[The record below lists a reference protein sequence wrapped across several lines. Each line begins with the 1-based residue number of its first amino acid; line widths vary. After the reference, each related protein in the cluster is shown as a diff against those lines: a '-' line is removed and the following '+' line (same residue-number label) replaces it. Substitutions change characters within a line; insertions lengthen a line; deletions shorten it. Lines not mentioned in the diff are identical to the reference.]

1 MKQFLETGK
10 ITGTHG
16 LKGEVRVQPWAD
28 SPEFLAEFDELYLDK
43 GAKKIGITSSRV
55 HKNMLIMKI
64 KGIDTVEQYH
74 RQPAGGQGVDTV
86 EQADALRNKVLYMN
100 RDDVELEDG
109 AYFIQ
114 DLIGLD
120 VIDDDTGERLGRLDD
135 VSETGANDVYHVKT
149 DDGKVFLIPVIPD
162 VIREVSVEEGF
173 VRIFKMKGLFD

>member
-1 MKQFLETGK
+1 MKQFFETGK

-28 SPEFLAEFDELYLDK
+28 SPEFLADFEELYLDN
-43 GAKKIGITSSRV
+43 GNKKLEITSARV

-64 KGIDTVEQYH
+64 
-74 RQPAGGQGVDTV
+74 RGVDTI
-86 EQADALRNKVLYMN
+86 EEADKLRNKVLYMN
-100 RDDVELEDG
+100 RDDVELEEG

-120 VIDDDTGERLGRLDD
+120 VIDDETGERLGRLDD

-149 DDGKVFLIPVIPD
+149 DDGREFLIPVIPD
-162 VIREVSVEEGF
+162 VVREISPEQGF

>member
-28 SPEFLAEFDELYLDK
+28 SPEFLTEFDELYLDN
-43 GAKKIGITSSRV
+43 GARKIVITSSRV
-55 HKNMLIMKI
+55 HKGMLIMKI
-64 KGIDTVEQYH
+64 KG
-74 RQPAGGQGVDTV
+74 VDSI
-86 EQADALRNKVLYMN
+86 EDADRLRNRILYMN

-120 VIDDDTGERLGRLDD
+120 VIDDDTGERLGTLAD
-135 VSETGANDVYHVKT
+135 VSETGANDVYHVRT
-149 DDGKVFLIPVIPD
+149 GDGRRFSFPSFPTW
-162 VIREVSVEEGF
+162 
-173 VRIFKMKGLFD
+173 

>member
-43 GAKKIGITSSRV
+43 GTIKIEITSSRV

-64 KGIDTVEQYH
+64 KGIDTIE
-74 RQPAGGQGVDTV
+74 
-86 EQADALRNKVLYMN
+86 EADRLRNKVLYMN
-100 RDDVELEDG
+100 RNDVELEEG

-120 VIDDDTGERLGRLDD
+120 VIDEETGERLGRLDD

-149 DDGKVFLIPVIPD
+149 DDGKVFLIPAIPQ
-162 VIREVSVEEGF
+162 VIREISVEEGF
-173 VRIFKMKGLFD
+173 VKIFKMKGLFE

>member
-28 SPEFLAEFDELYLDK
+28 SPEFLADFDELYLDK
-43 GAKKIGITSSRV
+43 GAKKIEITSSRV

-64 KGIDTVEQYH
+64 KGIDSIE
-74 RQPAGGQGVDTV
+74 
-86 EQADALRNKVLYMN
+86 EADRLRNKVLYMN

-120 VIDDDTGERLGRLDD
+120 VIDDDTGELLGRLDD
-135 VSETGANDVYHVKT
+135 VSETGANDVYHVRT
-149 DDGKVFLIPVIPD
+149 NDGKIFLIPVIPD
-162 VIREVSVEEGF
+162 VIKDISPEDGYIK
-173 VRIFKMKGLFD
+173 IFKMKGLFE

>member
-28 SPEFLAEFDELYLDK
+28 SPEFLADFEELYLDN
-43 GAKKIGITSSRV
+43 GNKKLEITSARV

-64 KGIDTVEQYH
+64 
-74 RQPAGGQGVDTV
+74 RGVDTI
-86 EQADALRNKVLYMN
+86 EEADKLRNKVLYMN
-100 RDDVELEDG
+100 RDDVELEQG

-149 DDGKVFLIPVIPD
+149 DDGREFLIPVIPD
-162 VIREVSVEEGF
+162 VVREISPEQGF

>member
-64 KGIDTVEQYH
+64 KG
-74 RQPAGGQGVDTV
+74 VDSI
-86 EQADALRNKVLYMN
+86 EEADRLRNKVLYMN
-100 RDDVELEDG
+100 RDDVELEEG
-109 AYFIQ
+109 AFFIQ

-149 DDGKVFLIPVIPD
+149 DDGREFLIPVIPD
-162 VIREVSVEEGF
+162 VVKDISPEDGYIK
-173 VRIFKMKGLFD
+173 IFRMKGLFE

>member
-64 KGIDTVEQYH
+64 KG
-74 RQPAGGQGVDTV
+74 VDSI
-86 EQADALRNKVLYMN
+86 EEADWLRNKVLYMN
-100 RDDVELEDG
+100 RDDVELEEG
-109 AYFIQ
+109 AFFIQ

-149 DDGKVFLIPVIPD
+149 DDGREFLIPVIPD
-162 VIREVSVEEGF
+162 VVKDISPEDGYIK
-173 VRIFKMKGLFD
+173 IFRMKGLFE

>member
-1 MKQFLETGK
+1 MKQYLETGK

-28 SPEFLAEFDELYLDK
+28 SPEFLAEFDELYLDG
-43 GAKKIGITSSRV
+43 GAKKIKITSARV

-64 KGIDTVEQYH
+64 KG
-74 RQPAGGQGVDTV
+74 VDSI
-86 EQADALRNKVLYMN
+86 EQADRLRNKVLYLN
-100 RDDVELEDG
+100 RDDVELEEG

-120 VIDDDTGERLGRLDD
+120 VIDEATGERLGRLED
-135 VSETGANDVYHVKT
+135 VSETGANDVYHIRT
-149 DDGKVFLIPVIPD
+149 DDGGEYLIPVIPD
-162 VIREVSVEEGF
+162 VVREISPEKGY

>member
-1 MKQFLETGK
+1 MMKQYLETGK

-16 LKGEVRVQPWAD
+16 LRGEVRVQPWAD

-43 GAKKIGITSSRV
+43 GAKKIEITSARV

-64 KGIDTVEQYH
+64 KG
-74 RQPAGGQGVDTV
+74 VDTIDD
-86 EQADALRNKVLYMN
+86 ADRLRNKVLYMN
-100 RDDVELEDG
+100 RDDVELEEG

-120 VIDDDTGERLGRLDD
+120 VIDDDTGERLGRVDD

-149 DDGKVFLIPVIPD
+149 DDGNVYLIPVIPD
-162 VIREVSVEEGF
+162 VIREVSLEEGC
-173 VRIFKMKGLFD
+173 VRIFRMKGLFE

>member
-28 SPEFLAEFDELYLDK
+28 SPEFLTEFDELYLDN
-43 GAKKIGITSSRV
+43 GARKIVIISSRV
-55 HKNMLIMKI
+55 HKGMLIMKI
-64 KGIDTVEQYH
+64 KG
-74 RQPAGGQGVDTV
+74 VDSI
-86 EQADALRNKVLYMN
+86 EDADRLRNRILYMN

-120 VIDDDTGERLGRLDD
+120 VIDDDTGERLGTLAD
-135 VSETGANDVYHVKT
+135 VSETGANDVYHVRT
-149 DDGKVFLIPVIPD
+149 SDGREVLIPVIPD
-162 VIREVSVEEGF
+162 VVREISLEDGC
-173 VRIFKMKGLFD
+173 VRIFRMKGLFE

>member
-43 GAKKIGITSSRV
+43 GAKKIEITAARV

-64 KGIDTVEQYH
+64 
-74 RQPAGGQGVDTV
+74 RGVDSIDD
-86 EQADALRNKVLYMN
+86 ADQLRDKILYMN
-100 RDDVELEDG
+100 RDDVELEEG

-120 VIDDDTGERLGRLDD
+120 VRDDDTGEHIGTLDD
-135 VSETGANDVYHVKT
+135 VSETGANDVYHIKT
-149 DDGKVFLIPVIPD
+149 DDGKVYLIPVIP
-162 VIREVSVEEGF
+162 EVVKDISLEESTM
-173 VRIFKMKGLFD
+173 RIFKMKGLFDE

>member
-1 MKQFLETGK
+1 MIKQFLETGK

-43 GAKKIGITSSRV
+43 GARKIEIKAARV

-64 KGIDTVEQYH
+64 KG
-74 RQPAGGQGVDTV
+74 VDTID
-86 EQADALRNKVLYMN
+86 DAEKLRNKVLYMDRN
-100 RDDVELEDG
+100 DVELEEG

-120 VIDDDTGERLGRLDD
+120 VLDDETGEKIGILAD

-149 DDGKVFLIPVIPD
+149 EDGKEYLIPVIPD
-162 VIREVSVEEGF
+162 VVKDISLEDGTIRV
-173 VRIFKMKGLFD
+173 FKMKGLFDE

>member
-43 GAKKIGITSSRV
+43 GAKKIEITAARV

-64 KGIDTVEQYH
+64 
-74 RQPAGGQGVDTV
+74 RGVDSIDD
-86 EQADALRNKVLYMN
+86 ADRLRDKVLYMN
-100 RDDVELEDG
+100 RDDVELEEG

-114 DLIGLD
+114 DLIGLR
-120 VIDDDTGERLGRLDD
+120 VLDDDTGEHIGQLDD
-135 VSETGANDVYHVKT
+135 VSETGANDVYHIKT
-149 DDGKVFLIPVIPD
+149 GDGKVYLIPAIPD
-162 VIREVSVEEGF
+162 VVKEISLEEGTM
-173 VRIFKMKGLFD
+173 RIFKMKGLFDE

>member
-1 MKQFLETGK
+1 MKQYLETGK

-28 SPEFLAEFDELYLDK
+28 SPEFLAEFDELYLDG
-43 GAKKIGITSSRV
+43 GAKKIEITSARV

-64 KGIDTVEQYH
+64 KG
-74 RQPAGGQGVDTV
+74 VDSI
-86 EQADALRNKVLYMN
+86 EQADRLRNKVLYLN
-100 RDDVELEDG
+100 RDDVELEEG

-120 VIDDDTGERLGRLDD
+120 VIDEATGERLGRLED
-135 VSETGANDVYHVKT
+135 VSETGANDVYHIRT
-149 DDGKVFLIPVIPD
+149 DDGREYLIPVIPD
-162 VIREVSVEEGF
+162 VVREISPEQGY

>member
-1 MKQFLETGK
+1 MKQYLETGK

-64 KGIDTVEQYH
+64 KG
-74 RQPAGGQGVDTV
+74 VDSI
-86 EQADALRNKVLYMN
+86 EEADRLRNKVLYMN
-100 RDDVELEDG
+100 RDDVELEEG
-109 AYFIQ
+109 AFFIQ

-149 DDGKVFLIPVIPD
+149 DDGREFLIPVIPD
-162 VIREVSVEEGF
+162 VVKDISPEDGYIK
-173 VRIFKMKGLFD
+173 IFKMKGLFE

>member
-28 SPEFLAEFDELYLDK
+28 SPEFLADFEELYLDN
-43 GAKKIGITSSRV
+43 GNKKLEITSARV

-64 KGIDTVEQYH
+64 
-74 RQPAGGQGVDTV
+74 RGVDTI
-86 EQADALRNKVLYMN
+86 EEADKLRNKVLYMN
-100 RDDVELEDG
+100 RDDVELEEG

-120 VIDDDTGERLGRLDD
+120 VIDDETGERLGRLDD

-149 DDGKVFLIPVIPD
+149 DDGREFLIPVIPD
-162 VIREVSVEEGF
+162 VVREISPEQGF

>member
-64 KGIDTVEQYH
+64 KGIDTVEQ
-74 RQPAGGQGVDTV
+74 
-86 EQADALRNKVLYMN
+86 ADALRNKVLYMN
-100 RDDVELEDG
+100 RNDVELEEG

-135 VSETGANDVYHVKT
+135 VSETGANDVYHVRT
-149 DDGKVFLIPVIPD
+149 DEGRVFLIPVIPD
-162 VIREVSVEEGF
+162 VIREVSLEEGC
-173 VRIFKMKGLFD
+173 VKIFKMKGLFD

>member
-28 SPEFLAEFDELYLDK
+28 SPEFLTEFDELYLDK
-43 GAKKIGITSSRV
+43 GAIKIEITSSRV

-64 KGIDTVEQYH
+64 KGIDTIE
-74 RQPAGGQGVDTV
+74 
-86 EQADALRNKVLYMN
+86 EADRLRNKVLYMN
-100 RDDVELEDG
+100 RDDVELEEG

-120 VIDDDTGERLGRLDD
+120 VIDEETGEWLGRLDD

-149 DDGKVFLIPVIPD
+149 DDGKVFLIPAIPQ
-162 VIREVSVEEGF
+162 VIREISVEEGF
-173 VRIFKMKGLFD
+173 VKIFKMKGLFE